1 MIETEGMFVKHSY
14 AKKRLKQ
21 GQASLEQVRKS
32 SDFHEFSPFE
42 ENEGLIRIAYY
53 SSLVSDDKVTR
64 FLLPALQKHRD
75 QLGRPEDLKDLL
87 PFAEVML
94 ANTEKEVVAKLM
106 EGYVLLRMDSAEGL
120 YVLANLNNGQT
131 GQRQSND
138 TENEFSVMGPKVGFV
153 ENLDTNQHL
162 LRQKLATPALIFETL
177 TIGSHSNTRVVI
189 AYLED
194 VTNPEIVETMR
205 QRLKSIDYEVLYDTS
220 QLEEIIADQSNTLF
234 PLFISTERVDRV
246 AFALTSGQ
254 VAVFSDGSPYV
265 LTAPANFM
273 GFFLSPEDYFLPWI
287 LGSFHRII
295 RLLSVLFSVF
305 ATPIYVAVM
314 TFHYEIIPETML
326 GPLIQSRIHV
336 PFPPVVEVIFLEITI
351 DLLREAGAR
360 LPSKIG
366 QTLGIVGGIVIGEA
380 SVQAELTSNI
390 LLIVVALAALAS
402 FTTPIVKMANTIR
415 LLRFPFILLAALWG
429 GLGITIGFLM
439 LMGHLMRLKSLGVPY
454 LAPLYPFRTD
464 NLADSAIRASYQYL
478 NRRSLFLRPLTAYRY
493 HPQSRKEDDY
503 AE

>member
-1 MIETEGMFVKHSY
+1 MKHSDNE
-14 AKKRLKQ
+14 KRLNRTL
-21 GQASLEQVRKS
+21 STLEKVRKS

-42 ENEGLIRIAYY
+42 EDEGLIRVAYY

-64 FLLPALQKHRD
+64 YLLPALREHRD
-75 QLGRPEDLKDLL
+75 RLGQPEELMDLL
-87 PFAEVML
+87 PFAEVMI

-106 EGYVLLRMDSAEGL
+106 EGYVLLRMDSAEDL
-120 YVLANLNNGQT
+120 YVLANLNNAQT

-153 ENLDTNQHL
+153 ENLDTNLHL

-177 TIGSHSNTRVVI
+177 MIGSHSNTRVVI

-194 VTNPEIVETMR
+194 VTNPEIVDTMR

-220 QLEEIIADQSNTLF
+220 QLEEIIADQSNTMF

-246 AFALTSGQ
+246 TFALTSGQ
-254 VAVFSDGSPYV
+254 VAVFTDGSPYV
-265 LTAPANFM
+265 MAAPANFL
-273 GFFLSPEDYFLPWI
+273 GFFVSPEDYCLPWI

-295 RLLSVLFSVF
+295 RLLSVVFSVF
-305 ATPIYVAVM
+305 ATPIYVAIM
-314 TFHYEIIPETML
+314 TFHYEILPETIL

-336 PFPPVVEVIFLEITI
+336 PFLPVVEVIFLEITI

-380 SVQAELTSNI
+380 SVQAALTSTI
-390 LLIVVALAALAS
+390 LLIIVALSALAS

>member
-1 MIETEGMFVKHSY
+1 MIEIEGMFVKHSDNE
-14 AKKRLKQ
+14 KRLNQ
-21 GQASLEQVRKS
+21 RHSGLEQVRKS

-42 ENEGLIRIAYY
+42 EDEGLIRVAYY

-64 FLLPALQKHRD
+64 YLLPALQEHRD
-75 QLGRPEDLKDLL
+75 RLGQPEELMDLL
-87 PFAEVML
+87 PFAEVMI

-106 EGYVLLRMDSAEGL
+106 EGYVLLRMDSAEDL
-120 YVLANLNNGQT
+120 YVLANLNNAQT

-153 ENLDTNQHL
+153 ENLDTNLHL

-194 VTNPEIVETMR
+194 VTNPEIVDTMR

-220 QLEEIIADQSNTLF
+220 QLEEIIADQSNTMF

-246 AFALTSGQ
+246 TFALTPGQ
-254 VAVFSDGSPYV
+254 VAVFTDGSPYV
-265 LTAPANFM
+265 MAAPANFL
-273 GFFLSPEDYFLPWI
+273 GFFVSPEDYCLPWI

-295 RLLSVLFSVF
+295 RLLSVVFSVF
-305 ATPIYVAVM
+305 ATPIYVAIM
-314 TFHYEIIPETML
+314 TFHYEILPETIL

-336 PFPPVVEVIFLEITI
+336 PFLPVVEVIFLEITI

-380 SVQAELTSNI
+380 SVQAALTSTI
-390 LLIVVALAALAS
+390 LLIIVALSALAS